1 MNQSYL
7 LNYLGLGWFD
17 PAYLILFLLLLIVVL
32 FILHFVQGAKIRSL
46 RDEYEKFMAGKDG
59 KSLEDQFGELFTDIS
74 DLKTLTRRNR
84 RDIDGLLRNI
94 QGCYQKMGLV
104 KYDAFHEMGGKL
116 SFALCMLDKNDNGY
130 IVNSVHSNNGCYT
143 YTKEIVD
150 GKSAIE
156 LGFEEKE
163 ALEQAVSLS
172 NSKDH
177 QNKVIREASQRAERA
192 AKRTTQD
199 A

>member
-1 MNQSYL
+1 MNQSYI
-7 LNYLGLGWFD
+7 LNYMGLGWLD
-17 PAYLILFLLLLIVVL
+17 PFYIMILLLLLIVVL
-32 FILHFVQGAKIRSL
+32 FVLHFVQRARIRTL
-46 RDEYEKFMAGKDG
+46 NEEYEKFMEGKDG
-59 KSLEDQFGELFTDIS
+59 KSLEDQFGDLFTDIS
-74 DLKTLTRRNR
+74 DLKTATRRDR
-84 RDIDGLLRNI
+84 RDIDALLKNI
-94 QGCYQKMGLV
+94 QTCYQKMGLV

-143 YTKEIVD
+143 YTKEIVE

-163 ALEQAVSLS
+163 ALEQAVSLI

-177 QNKVIREASQRAERA
+177 HDKVIREASQRAERA
-192 AKRTTQD
+192 AKRTAKD

>member
-1 MNQSYL
+1 MNQSNI

-17 PAYLILFLLLLIVVL
+17 PAIIIIVLLLLILIL
-32 FILHFVQGAKIRSL
+32 FILHFVQGAKIRTL
-46 RDEYEKFMAGKDG
+46 RDEYEKFMEGKDG

-74 DLKTLTRRNR
+74 ELKTATRRDKRN
-84 RDIDGLLRNI
+84 IDMLLRNI
-94 QGCYQKMGLV
+94 ESCYQKMGLV

-130 IVNSVHSNNGCYT
+130 IMNSVHSNNGCYT
-143 YTKEIVD
+143 YTKEIVE

-163 ALEQAVSLS
+163 ALEQAVNLT

-177 QNKVIREASQRAERA
+177 HDKVIREASQRAERA
-192 AKRTTQD
+192 AKRTAGD

>member
-17 PAYLILFLLLLIVVL
+17 PAYLIIFLLLLIVVL